1 MNNRITIII
10 FALLASWAC
19 KTNDSNSSNTSK
31 LDSTT
36 VNSVITEPFE
46 IDLTKKYPVKRIRL
60 QEIADIEYIQLERQ
74 ENVIADRIR
83 YISDSLII
91 AIEYKRGDI
100 ITFSGDGKFISKFN
114 KKGRS
119 GEEYQSIGHIAYSPE
134 ERELFITD
142 YMLLHRI
149 QVYSI
154 DGLYKRTLNH
164 PPGSWITSI
173 YNFDSETL
181 LAYEDPDFNTR
192 KQNYEIFTPYL
203 FLSKEDGSII
213 SKANIS
219 FKKENWVSASKDIVI
234 DKYRSF
240 RATIGQTNI
249 IKSNNDNYII
259 GDLSVD
265 TIFMVKNDKSITP
278 IIIKKSKNDSDSN
291 LLSFLVYK
299 NDKYSFFA
307 IGDFNLDSLRNNKN
321 FEIGSKFLLYNA
333 SDRQINEITL
343 YNEDYPDYEID
354 INGIGR
360 LSQKGYASY
369 SIEAYKLVDAFKT
382 DNLKG
387 ELKVI
392 ASKLMDDDNRVL
404 VKFIFK

>member
-1 MNNRITIII
+1 MDTKITLMLL
-10 FALLASWAC
+10 ALLSCSAC

-46 IDLTKKYPVKRIRL
+46 IDLTKKYPVKKISL
-60 QEIADIEYIQLERQ
+60 QEIADIEYIQLERR

-164 PPGSWITSI
+164 PGSWITSI

-192 KQNYEIFTPYL
+192 KQNNEIFTPYL

-219 FKKENWVSASKDIVI
+219 FKKEDRVSASKVIVI

-240 RATIGQTNI
+240 QATISQTNI

-259 GDLSVD
+259 GDLSLD

-278 IIIKKSKNDSDSN
+278 IIIKKSKNDSGTN

-299 NDKYSFFA
+299 NDKYSFFS
-307 IGDFNLDSLRNNKN
+307 IGDFNLDSLRKNNNLK
-321 FEIGSKFLLYNA
+321 IGSKYLLYRA
-333 SDRQINEITL
+333 SDGQVNEIKL
-343 YNEDYPDYEID
+343 YNEDYPEYEID

-360 LSQKGYASY
+360 VSQKGYASY
-369 SIEAYKLVDAFKT
+369 SIEAYKLVDAFKN

-392 ASKLMDDDNRVL
+392 ASKLTDDDNRVL

>member
-1 MNNRITIII
+1 
-10 FALLASWAC
+10 
-19 KTNDSNSSNTSK
+19 
-31 LDSTT
+31 
-36 VNSVITEPFE
+36 
-46 IDLTKKYPVKRIRL
+46 
-60 QEIADIEYIQLERQ
+60 
-74 ENVIADRIR
+74 
-83 YISDSLII
+83 
-91 AIEYKRGDI
+91 
-100 ITFSGDGKFISKFN
+100 
-114 KKGRS
+114 
-119 GEEYQSIGHIAYSPE
+119 
-134 ERELFITD
+134 
-142 YMLLHRI
+142 MLLHRI

-164 PPGSWITSI
+164 PGSWITSI

-192 KQNYEIFTPYL
+192 KQNNEIFTPYL

-219 FKKENWVSASKDIVI
+219 FKKEDRVSASKVIVI

-240 RATIGQTNI
+240 QATISQTNI

-259 GDLSVD
+259 GDLSLD

-278 IIIKKSKNDSDSN
+278 IIIKKSKNDSGTN

-299 NDKYSFFA
+299 NDKYSFFS
-307 IGDFNLDSLRNNKN
+307 IGDFNLDSLRKNNNLK
-321 FEIGSKFLLYNA
+321 IDSKYLLYWA
-333 SDRQINEITL
+333 SDGQVNEIKL
-343 YNEDYPDYEID
+343 YNEDYPEYEID

-360 LSQKGYASY
+360 VSQKGYASY
-369 SIEAYKLVDAFKT
+369 SIEAYKLVDAFKN

-392 ASKLMDDDNRVL
+392 ASKLTDDDNRVL

>member
-1 MNNRITIII
+1 MDTKITLMLL
-10 FALLASWAC
+10 ALLSCSAC

-46 IDLTKKYPVKRIRL
+46 IDLTKKYPVKRISL
-60 QEIADIEYIQLERQ
+60 QEIADIEYIQLERR

-164 PPGSWITSI
+164 PGLWITSI

-192 KQNYEIFTPYL
+192 KQNNEIFTPYL

-219 FKKENWVSASKDIVI
+219 FKKEDRVSASKVIVI

-240 RATIGQTNI
+240 QATISQTNI

-259 GDLSVD
+259 GDLSLD

-307 IGDFNLDSLRNNKN
+307 ISDFNLDSLRKNNNLK
-321 FEIGSKFLLYNA
+321 IDSKYLLYWA
-333 SDRQINEITL
+333 SDGQVNEIKL
-343 YNEDYPDYEID
+343 YNEDYPEYEID

-360 LSQKGYASY
+360 VSQKGYASY
-369 SIEAYKLVDAFKT
+369 SIEAYKLVDAFKN

-387 ELKVI
+387 ELKEI
-392 ASKLMDDDNRVL
+392 ASKLTDDDNRVL

>member
-1 MNNRITIII
+1 MNYRISIII
-10 FALLASWAC
+10 LALLASWAC
-19 KTNDSNSSNTSK
+19 KTNDSNISN
-31 LDSTT
+31 LDSTI
-36 VNSVITEPFE
+36 VNSGITEPFE
-46 IDLTKKYPVKRIRL
+46 IDLTKKYPVKRISL
-60 QEIADIEYIQLERQ
+60 QEIADIEYIQLERR

-114 KKGRS
+114 RKGRG
-119 GEEYQSIGHIAYSPE
+119 GEEYQSIGSIAYSPE
-134 ERELFITD
+134 DRELFITD
-142 YMLLHRI
+142 YLLLHRI

-164 PPGSWITSI
+164 PPGSWITDI

-192 KQNYEIFTPYL
+192 KLNNEIFTPYL
-203 FLSKEDGSII
+203 FLSKEDGSIV
-213 SKANIS
+213 SKVNIS
-219 FKKENWVSASKDIVI
+219 FKKEDRISARKVIII

-240 RATIGQTNI
+240 SANIGQTNI
-249 IKSNNDNYII
+249 IKSDNNNYII

-278 IIIKKSKNDSDSN
+278 IIIKKSKNDSDTN
-291 LLSFLVYK
+291 MLSFLVYK
-299 NDKYSFFA
+299 NDKYSFFS
-307 IGDFNLDSLRNNKN
+307 IGDFNVNMDSVVKNNILK
-321 FEIGSKFLLYNA
+321 IDSKDLLYNA
-333 SDRQINEITL
+333 SDGQVNEIKL
-343 YNEDYPDYEID
+343 CNEDYPEYEIN

-360 LSQKGYASY
+360 LSQKGYAAY
-369 SIEAYKLVDAFKT
+369 SIEAYKLVDAFKN

-387 ELKVI
+387 ELKEI
-392 ASKLMDDDNRVL
+392 ASKLTDDDNRVL

>member
-1 MNNRITIII
+1 MDTKITLM
-10 FALLASWAC
+10 LLSLLSCSAC

-46 IDLTKKYPVKRIRL
+46 IDLTKKYPVKRISL
-60 QEIADIEYIQLERQ
+60 QEIADIEYIQLERR

-164 PPGSWITSI
+164 PGSWITSI

-192 KQNYEIFTPYL
+192 KQNNEIFTPYL

-219 FKKENWVSASKDIVI
+219 FKKEDRVSASKVIVI

-240 RATIGQTNI
+240 QATISQTNI

-259 GDLSVD
+259 GDLSLD

-307 IGDFNLDSLRNNKN
+307 ISDFNLDSLRKNNNLK
-321 FEIGSKFLLYNA
+321 IDSKYLLYWA
-333 SDRQINEITL
+333 SDGQVNEIKL
-343 YNEDYPDYEID
+343 YNEDYPEYEID

-360 LSQKGYASY
+360 VSQKGYASY
-369 SIEAYKLVDAFKT
+369 SIEAYKLVDAFKN

-387 ELKVI
+387 ELKEI
-392 ASKLMDDDNRVL
+392 ASKLTDDDNRVL